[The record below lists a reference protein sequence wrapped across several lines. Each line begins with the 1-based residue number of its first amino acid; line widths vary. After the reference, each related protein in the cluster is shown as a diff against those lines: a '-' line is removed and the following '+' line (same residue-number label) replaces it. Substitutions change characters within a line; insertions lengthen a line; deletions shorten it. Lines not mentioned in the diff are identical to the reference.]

1 MAGAK
6 RDVHHQAAGL
16 CFAQAAGAQIVEL
29 VLVETAHAGGVLAL
43 DLLLTAEDDGG
54 RYGCGRWG

>member
-6 RDVHHQAAGL
+6 RASTIRRAGL

-29 VLVETAHAGGVLAL
+29 VLVETAYAGGVLAFASSSPQRMRGAVRL
-43 DLLLTAEDDGG
+43 RALG
-54 RYGCGRWG
+54 